1 MLNTIQKQTNK
12 TKQPASQKEKKNSDM
27 KWKTKELVRLLFLA
41 ISGQNK
47 QRKTSLS
54 YYGNKGAVSAT
65 TKTFKSTI

>member
-1 MLNTIQKQTNK
+1 
-12 TKQPASQKEKKNSDM
+12 M

-54 YYGNKGAVSAT
+54 YYGNKAAVSAT